1 MAEALL
7 RSNLLTRRFG
17 GLLAVNELSFSV
29 EAGAIH
35 GLIGPNGAGKS
46 TFLKTLV
53 GFKPLVGGAVTLD
66 ERPLASVP
74 LGERARRIAYLEQEG
89 RIEWRLSVRD
99 VVALGRRPHRAG
111 FGFSSALDAAAVARA
126 LAAVEMT
133 GFADAPAT
141 ELSAGERARVL
152 LARAL
157 AVEAP
162 ILLADEPTASL
173 DPYHQLLVM
182 ETLKAKADA
191 GGAVLVVLHDLALAA
206 RFLFRRELF
215 LDRGERARVDE
226 PAMGVVRDVVS
237 PQVEDRRRV
246 VARLEVAHELA
257 VGREAH
263 LPQRRALQV
272 GRVEQP
278 LDRQVAGLRLGEVQ
292 ARRESRHE

>member
-1 MAEALL
+1 VTLRAWTASVAGSRGEHLVTDVSLDVRPGELL
-7 RSNLLTRRFG
+7 
-17 GLLAVNELSFSV
+17 
-29 EAGAIH
+29 

-206 RFLFRRELF
+206 RFL
-215 LDRGERARVDE
+215 D
-226 PAMGVVRDVVS
+226 
-237 PQVEDRRRV
+237 RV
-246 VARLEVAHELA
+246 VLMSEGAILDEGPPWKVLTDDNLA
-257 VGREAH
+257 AVYRIAAVRGREGSASWV
-263 LPQRRALQV
+263 LPWERR
-272 GRVEQP
+272 
-278 LDRQVAGLRLGEVQ
+278 
-292 ARRESRHE
+292 